1 MQISTQ
7 ETFIQPRESTILL
20 IKQMAR
26 MYKTLPHCSLPTF
39 CISTLTLR

>member
-7 ETFIQPRESTILL
+7 ENLIQPRESTILF

-26 MYKTLPHCSLPTF
+26 MYRTVRQPDNTYMVQGLN
-39 CISTLTLR
+39 

>member
-7 ETFIQPRESTILL
+7 ENLIQPHESTILF

-26 MYKTLPHCSLPTF
+26 MYRTVKQPDNTYMVQGLN
-39 CISTLTLR
+39 

>member
-7 ETFIQPRESTILL
+7 EQLIQPRESSILL

-26 MYKTLPHCSLPTF
+26 MYRTVKQSDGTHVVVGLN
-39 CISTLTLR
+39 

>member
-7 ETFIQPRESTILL
+7 DHLIQPSESTIFL

-26 MYKTLPHCSLPTF
+26 MYRTVKQQDNTILVQNLN
-39 CISTLTLR
+39 

>member
-26 MYKTLPHCSLPTF
+26 MYKTVKQPDKTYMVQGLN
-39 CISTLTLR
+39 

>member
-7 ETFIQPRESTILL
+7 EPLIQPRESTILL

-26 MYKTLPHCSLPTF
+26 MYRTVKGPNDTF
-39 CISTLTLR
+39 VVEGLN

>member
-7 ETFIQPRESTILL
+7 EQLIQPRESTILL

-26 MYKTLPHCSLPTF
+26 MYRTVKGNNNTRVVVGLN
-39 CISTLTLR
+39 

>member
-7 ETFIQPRESTILL
+7 EQLIQPRESTILL

-26 MYKTLPHCSLPTF
+26 MYRTVKQSDGTHVVVGLN
-39 CISTLTLR
+39 

>member
-7 ETFIQPRESTILL
+7 ENLIQPYESTILL

-26 MYKTLPHCSLPTF
+26 MYKTVKQQDNTRVVIGLN
-39 CISTLTLR
+39 

>member
-7 ETFIQPRESTILL
+7 EQLIQPRESTILL

-26 MYKTLPHCSLPTF
+26 MYRTVKQSDVTHVVVGSN
-39 CISTLTLR
+39 

>member
-26 MYKTLPHCSLPTF
+26 MYKTVKQPDNTYMVQGLN
-39 CISTLTLR
+39 

>member
-7 ETFIQPRESTILL
+7 EQLIQPRESTILL

-26 MYKTLPHCSLPTF
+26 MYRTVKGKDNTLVVVGLN
-39 CISTLTLR
+39 

>member
-7 ETFIQPRESTILL
+7 ERLIQPRESTILL

-26 MYKTLPHCSLPTF
+26 MYRTVKGNNNTVVVVGLN
-39 CISTLTLR
+39 

>member
-26 MYKTLPHCSLPTF
+26 MYKTVKQPDTTYMVLGLN
-39 CISTLTLR
+39 

>member
-7 ETFIQPRESTILL
+7 ENLIQPRQSTILF

-26 MYKTLPHCSLPTF
+26 MYRTVKQPDNTYMVQGLN
-39 CISTLTLR
+39 

>member
-26 MYKTLPHCSLPTF
+26 MYRTVKQPNNTQVVVGMN
-39 CISTLTLR
+39 

>member
-7 ETFIQPRESTILL
+7 ENLIQPRESTILL

-26 MYKTLPHCSLPTF
+26 MYRTVKKPDNTF
-39 CISTLTLR
+39 VVQGLN

>member
-7 ETFIQPRESTILL
+7 EQLIQPRESTILL

-26 MYKTLPHCSLPTF
+26 MYRTEQRPDGTRVVVGLN
-39 CISTLTLR
+39 

>member
-7 ETFIQPRESTILL
+7 EHFIQPRESTILL

-26 MYKTLPHCSLPTF
+26 MYRTIEKQDNTRVVVGLN
-39 CISTLTLR
+39 

>member
-7 ETFIQPRESTILL
+7 ENLIQPRESTILF

-26 MYKTLPHCSLPTF
+26 MYRTVKQPDNTYMVQGLN
-39 CISTLTLR
+39 